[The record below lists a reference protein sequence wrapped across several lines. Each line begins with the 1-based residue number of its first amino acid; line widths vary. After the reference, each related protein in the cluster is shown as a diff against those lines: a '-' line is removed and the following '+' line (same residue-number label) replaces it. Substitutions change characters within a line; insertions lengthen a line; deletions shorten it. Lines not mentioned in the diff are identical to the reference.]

1 MHYYAVITTKRP
13 ARDQWLTPLID
24 GLAHEHVTTCLV
36 NNGDPITDVAPREG
50 MPHPHFVMNID
61 MPTPNL
67 SRMWNIGLDQAY
79 HLAESRG
86 EEDFIVAVLNDDI
99 SLPAGFMRRLGE
111 AIQLGGAAAAF
122 PDQNR
127 VGSGV
132 LTAVGPVPLHMRMCG
147 YAFALRGSLHLRA
160 DEDLQWWYGDDDLD
174 WRARQAGG
182 VVRVAGLHVAHH
194 DPNGYTSRRPELHEQ
209 AGRDRATFAQKW
221 GMTPW

>member
-13 ARDQWLTPLID
+13 ARDEWLAPLID
-24 GLAHEHVTTCLV
+24 SLANENVVTCLV
-36 NNGDPITDVAPREG
+36 NNGDPIGIFKQPGVPR
-50 MPHPHFVMNID
+50 PHYAINID
-61 MPTPNL
+61 MPIPNL

-79 HLAESRG
+79 HLADSRG
-86 EEDFIVAVLNDDI
+86 QEDFIVAVLNDDV

-127 VGSGV
+127 VGPGL
-132 LTAVGPVPLHMRMCG
+132 LTAPGPVPLAMRMCG

-182 VVRVAGLHVAHH
+182 VVRVAGLHVTHH
-194 DPNGYTSRRPELHEQ
+194 DPNGYTARQPGLHEQ
-209 AGRDRATFAQKW
+209 AGRDRETFARKW